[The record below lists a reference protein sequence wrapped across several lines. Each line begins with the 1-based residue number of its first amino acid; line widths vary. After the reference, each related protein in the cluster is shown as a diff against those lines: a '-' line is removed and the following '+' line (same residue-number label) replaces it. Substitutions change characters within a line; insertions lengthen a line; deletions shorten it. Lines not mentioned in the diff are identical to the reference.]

1 MRQSSPRWSLRVL
14 AIGNSLGEDATRY
27 LWDICR
33 DAGGAISEG
42 EEVHLRI
49 YVPKA

>member
-1 MRQSSPRWSLRVL
+1 MRQSTLRWSLRVL
-14 AIGNSLGEDATRY
+14 AIGISLGEDATQY
-27 LWDICR
+27 LWD

-49 YVPKA
+49 YIPKA